1 MLQQRRGRVFPMAP
15 VLPGFLDVAVLE
27 DAPQV
32 HRRLW
37 AEAAV
42 AVVELL
48 PLERPRVEELGLE
61 HGVGSVETMPSS
73 PTCSRQDTM
82 DGATSR
88 GIAGEGRGA
97 GSCAV
102 GPR

>member
-1 MLQQRRGRVFPMAP
+1 MLQRRRGGVFPVAP
-15 VLPGFLDVAVLE
+15 VLPGLLDAAVLE
-27 DAPQV
+27 DAAQV
-32 HRRLW
+32 HGRLR
-37 AEAAV
+37 AEVAV
-42 AVVELL
+42 AVVELG
-48 PLERPRVEELGLE
+48 PPERPRVEELGLE

>member
-1 MLQQRRGRVFPMAP
+1 MAP

-42 AVVELL
+42 AVVELR